1 MKDATNLQSSI
12 FWFVFFISNN
22 AFVCWD
28 VVLLLFFFF
37 SPMLTASWINKS
49 VIHKRLSGG
58 GGTQWC
64 NINILVV
71 GLLI

>member
-1 MKDATNLQSSI
+1 MLQTYKVVFSGLFFS
-12 FWFVFFISNN
+12 FQTMPLFVGMLFF
-22 AFVCWD
+22 C
-28 VVLLLFFFF
+28 FFFF